1 MNVVI
6 GLLEDLHRCFDGMPL
21 RKRGLNYFADG
32 PYLGDTLYN
41 EFQKTEVPKEQVK
54 KEVVAGNVTR

>member
-41 EFQKTEVPKEQVK
+41 EF
-54 KEVVAGNVTR
+54 